1 MTKRFSTKKFAITPV
16 MKRLVVATRH
26 FPLPLSEAVE
36 RDAPSK
42 EAAGFRVLVATMLS
56 ARTKDSTTFALMPR
70 LFRVAPDA
78 QKMAQLSVRQIEKL
92 IYPVGF
98 YHTKA
103 RNLKALASIL
113 ESQYGGRVP
122 RDEEELEALPGVGRK
137 TANIVRNILFRAETI
152 GVDVHVH
159 RISNRFGF
167 VRTKTPK
174 QTEAALYKK
183 LPRAYWRHYNRVL
196 VLHGQNVCTPVA
208 PKCTQ
213 CPVNQWCQRK
223 SVTAYR

>member
-1 MTKRFSTKKFAITPV
+1 
-16 MKRLVVATRH
+16 MKRLTVSTRH

-36 RDAPSK
+36 RDAPSAQ
-42 EAAGFRVLVATMLS
+42 AAHFRVLVATMLS
-56 ARTKDSTTFALMPR
+56 ARTKDTTTFALMPG

-78 QKMAQLSVRQIEKL
+78 KTMAGLTVRQIEKL

-103 RNLKALASIL
+103 RNLKALAGIL
-113 ESQYGGRVP
+113 ATRYAGRVP
-122 RDEEELEALPGVGRK
+122 QGEKELEALPGVGRK

-152 GVDVHVH
+152 GVDIHVH
-159 RISNRFGF
+159 RISNRLGF
-167 VRTKTPK
+167 VRTKTPQ

-183 LPRAYWRHYNRVL
+183 LPRVYWQHYNRIL

-208 PKCTQ
+208 PRCTQ

-223 SVTAYR
+223 GVTSYR